1 MLFFSTSTALYLL
14 TWALLRQNSTLSNHV
29 KIGNMKRQILAD
41 EGDLQTVSEDYNERA
56 GVFHHDLHL
65 VQQNI
70 VLIKLHRFSKT
81 QFQGRHFNY
90 RLEVIP
96 SIV

>member
-1 MLFFSTSTALYLL
+1 
-14 TWALLRQNSTLSNHV
+14 
-29 KIGNMKRQILAD
+29 MKRQILAD

-56 GVFHHDLHL
+56 GVLHL

-70 VLIKLHRFSKT
+70 VLIKLHRYSKT